1 MQKLVI
7 QTQYRENY
15 AAHNSGY
22 NHGVD
27 QPHWKFKGG
36 TTYVFPNFQD
46 FNNVTDIVARVTDMI
61 TYSHEAAE
69 EYILSWSI
77 VPHSEKVCEDWEF
90 PTNLSFDGDDI
101 IAIKIT
107 DNRPNEDGYRYS
119 AMRDE
124 ILELTETWTLGPE
137 NQRLNYKAEYLMNNG
152 DFVLWEGLRQ
162 WFKDAA

>member
-1 MQKLVI
+1 MHKLVI

-15 AAHNSGY
+15 AAHDAGY
-22 NHGVD
+22 KHGVD

-36 TTYVFPNFQD
+36 TTYVFPHFKD
-46 FNNVTDIVARVTDMI
+46 FNNVTDMI
-61 TYSHEAAE
+61 SYSHEVAE
-69 EYILSWSI
+69 EYVLTWSI
-77 VPHSEKVCEDWEF
+77 VPQSEKVCDEWES
-90 PTNLSFDGDDI
+90 PVNLSFDGDDI

-124 ILELTETWTLGPE
+124 ILELTETWTLGSE
-137 NQRLNYKAEYLMNNG
+137 NERLNYKAEYLMNDG
-152 DFVLWEGLRQ
+152 EFVLWEGLRQ